1 MDILHTK
8 ILIALFYL
16 FSTFICCIIPLLIS
30 SWFNKKHS
38 KSNSKR
44 NLINYLNCFGGG
56 VFVGGCLLDLYP
68 DVIHHVN
75 ETLKTKFNYSNEHE
89 YPIAEICIVFSFFL
103 ILLLEQSIL
112 TFRSRIEKKKANCL
126 LESNEIQIVQEDL
139 SMNRN
144 LLMVFSLVIHS
155 IFEGIAIGSLSDN
168 QTVIQL
174 SFAIFIHKSIIALSF
189 AFKLMS
195 KGNHR
200 WIYLCCFI
208 FSCATPF
215 GIFIMLTMQQLF
227 AANKSIEIVNDLL
240 RAFSCG
246 TFFYITFFDIL
257 PSEFNHSNTSNRL
270 MKSCCLFVGLISIV
284 SLICLTKS
292 FSH

>member
-1 MDILHTK
+1 MDIFHTK
-8 ILIALFYL
+8 LLIALFYL
-16 FSTFICCIIPLLIS
+16 ISTFIFCIIPLLIS

-44 NLINYLNCFGGG
+44 NYISNLNCFGGG

-68 DVIHHVN
+68 DVVHHIN
-75 ETLKTKFNYSNEHE
+75 ETLKSKFNYPNENE

-103 ILLLEQSIL
+103 ILFLEQSIL
-112 TFRSRIEKKKANCL
+112 TFRSKIEKKKTNCL
-126 LESNEIQIVQEDL
+126 LESNEIQTAEGDL

-144 LLMVFSLVIHS
+144 LLMMFSLVIHS
-155 IFEGIAIGSLSDN
+155 IFEGIAIGSLGDN
-168 QTVIQL
+168 STVIQL

-189 AFKLMS
+189 TFKLMS
-195 KGNHR
+195 KGTHR
-200 WIYLCCFI
+200 WIYLCCFV
-208 FSCATPF
+208 FSCSTPF
-215 GIFIMLTMQQLF
+215 GIVIMLTMQRVF

-246 TFFYITFFDIL
+246 TFFYITFVDIL
-257 PSEFNHSNTSNRL
+257 PNEFNHSNTSNRL
-270 MKSCCLFVGLISIV
+270 MKSCCLFCGLISIV
-284 SLICLTKS
+284 GLICLTKS